1 MEYFLVILP
10 KMFTF
15 LLLIIIGIVTV
26 RVKVVN
32 EETLPVLSGFLI
44 KIVLPCL
51 NIALLCKRQ
60 ITFADLWSYQDLV
73 LWQVVLYL
81 MLGLTGII
89 FVKLARIPFPQC
101 NVHRGCMVGG
111 NYAYMVIPLI
121 YALFSG
127 TYGVDYI
134 PICSTVDTVVVWT
147 LGLTLFTW
155 VKGSGGA
162 ASFKKLWNS
171 ITGSILLGLVLNTLG
186 IRLPTPVMD
195 VTTQVGN
202 ISSSLGLIYM
212 GCNLALIKHVKLQN
226 VKRISLLVLGKLLLV
241 PLAIYGITGFF
252 LPHTE
257 RIILMLIAGAP
268 SMTTSVIIAK
278 QYDLDTEYAAEA
290 VSITTMS
297 CLVTVPLLFLLISVL
312 PL

>member
-1 MEYFLVILP
+1 MEYFFVILP

-15 LLLIIIGIVTV
+15 ALLILIGVTT
-26 RVKVVN
+26 VKVKVIN
-32 EETLPVLSGFLI
+32 EDTLPVLSGLLI
-44 KIVLPCL
+44 KIILPLL
-51 NIALLCKRQ
+51 NVSLLCERQ
-60 ITFADLWSYQDLV
+60 ITFFDLWSYKDMV

-81 MLGLTGII
+81 MLAGAGILCTW
-89 FVKLARIPFPQC
+89 LARIRYPQC

-111 NYAYMVIPLI
+111 NYAYMVLPLI
-121 YALFSG
+121 YALFEG

-155 VKGSGGA
+155 VKGGGGA
-162 ASFKKLWNS
+162 ASLKKLWNP
-171 ITGSILLGLVLNTLG
+171 ITGSILFALVLNTLG
-186 IRLPTPVMD
+186 ICLPTPVMD
-195 VTTQVGN
+195 VVTQVGG
-202 ISSSLGLIYM
+202 ISGSLGLIYM
-212 GCNLALIKHVKLQN
+212 GCNLALIKGIKWQTLKH
-226 VKRISLLVLGKLLLV
+226 ISLLVLAKLIAV
-241 PLAIYGITGFF
+241 PLVIYAVTGFF
-252 LPHTE
+252 LPQTE

-297 CLVTVPLLFLLISVL
+297 CLVTVPLLFLLISAI
-312 PL
+312 PF

>member
-1 MEYFLVILP
+1 MEYFFVILP

-26 RVKVVN
+26 KVRVIDEN
-32 EETLPVLSGFLI
+32 TLPVLSGLLI
-44 KIVLPCL
+44 KIILPLL
-51 NIALLCKRQ
+51 NVALLCERQ
-60 ITFADLWSYQDLV
+60 ITFADLWSYKDMV
-73 LWQVVLYL
+73 FWQVVLYL
-81 MLGLTGII
+81 MLACAGILC
-89 FVKLARIPFPQC
+89 VKLARIPYPQC

-121 YALFSG
+121 YALFDG

-155 VKGSGGA
+155 VKGSGGS
-162 ASFKKLWNS
+162 ASLRKLWNP
-171 ITGSILLGLVLNTLG
+171 ITGSILFALTLNTLG

-195 VTTQVGN
+195 VVSQVGN
-202 ISSSLGLIYM
+202 ISGSLGLIYM
-212 GCNLALIKHVKLQN
+212 GCNLALIKKVQWKTL
-226 VKRISLLVLGKLLLV
+226 KRISLLVAAKLIAV
-241 PLAIYGITGFF
+241 PLLIYYVAGFF
-252 LPHTE
+252 LPRTE
-257 RIILMLIAGAP
+257 QIILMLIAGAP

-297 CLVTVPLLFLLISVL
+297 CLVTVPLLFLLISFI
-312 PL
+312 

>member
-1 MEYFLVILP
+1 MEYFLIILP

-15 LLLIIIGIVTV
+15 LLLIIIGVVTV
-26 RVKVVN
+26 KVKVVN
-32 EETLPVLSGFLI
+32 EDTLPVLSGFLI
-44 KIVLPCL
+44 KIVLPLL
-51 NIALLCKRQ
+51 NISLLCERQ
-60 ITFADLWSYQDLV
+60 ITFADLWSYKDMV
-73 LWQVVLYL
+73 FWQVVLYL
-81 MLGLTGII
+81 MLAGAGII
-89 FVKLARIPFPQC
+89 CVKLAKIPYPQS

-162 ASFKKLWNS
+162 ASFKKLWNP
-171 ITGSILLGLVLNTLG
+171 ITGSILFGLTLNTLG
-186 IRLPTPVMD
+186 IKLPTPVMD
-195 VTTQVGN
+195 VVTQVGN
-202 ISSSLGLIYM
+202 ISGSLGLIYM
-212 GCNLALIKHVKLQN
+212 GCNLALIKRIKWQALRH
-226 VKRISLLVLGKLLLV
+226 ISLLVLAKLILV
-241 PLAIYGITGFF
+241 PLAIYAVASFF

>member
-1 MEYFLVILP
+1 MEYFLIILP

-15 LLLIIIGIVTV
+15 LLLIIIGVVTV
-26 RVKVVN
+26 KVKVID
-32 EETLPVLSGFLI
+32 EDTLPVLSGLII
-44 KIVLPCL
+44 KIILPLL
-51 NIALLCKRQ
+51 NISLLCERQ
-60 ITFADLWSYQDLV
+60 ITIFDLWSYKDMV
-73 LWQVVLYL
+73 FWQVILYL
-81 MLGLTGII
+81 MLAATGIL
-89 FVKLARIPFPQC
+89 VTWLAGMKYPQR

-111 NYAYMVIPLI
+111 NYAYVVLPLI

-147 LGLTLFTW
+147 MGLTLFTW

-162 ASFKKLWNS
+162 ASLKKLWNP
-171 ITGSILLGLVLNTLG
+171 ITGSILFGLVLNTFG

-195 VTTQVGN
+195 VITQVGG
-202 ISSSLGLIYM
+202 ISGSLGLIYM
-212 GCNLALIKHVKLQN
+212 GCNLALIKKINLQTL
-226 VKRISLLVLGKLLLV
+226 KDISLLVLAKLILV
-241 PLAIYGITGFF
+241 PLAIYTVAGFF
-252 LPHTE
+252 LPRME

-290 VSITTMS
+290 VSITTMA
-297 CLVTVPLLFLLISVL
+297 CLVTVPLLFLLISL
-312 PL
+312 IPF